1 MTKLRLGQ
9 ISSLNCLPVYHALEE
24 GLLPLDG
31 ELVKGTP
38 AYLNRL
44 FLEGEL
50 HCTPLSSIEYAR
62 HPEKCFILPRLSI
75 AADGRVAS
83 VLLFSRLPVT
93 ELENR
98 TICVTTASATSVA
111 LLRVLFEHYYHV
123 EAEFRPANGGLE
135 AMLEEGDAALLIGD
149 EAMLA
154 HQWVLRKDI
163 PLVVTDLGQAWKDFT
178 GEKMV
183 FAVWVVRREFAEA
196 YPQETASLAQLLFNS
211 WQAGMERLTAVI
223 QKAHRQTGL
232 PFPTLEEYFQLI
244 HYHFDESYR
253 RALLVYYDYAY
264 KSGLIEERVKLNVWG
279 E

>member
-1 MTKLRLGQ
+1 MTKLRLGR
-9 ISSLNCLPVYHALEE
+9 IDSLNCLPVYYALEE

-38 AYLNRL
+38 AFLNRL
-44 FLEGEL
+44 FLEGGL
-50 HCTPLSSIEYAR
+50 DCTPLSSIEYAR
-62 HPEKCFILPRLSI
+62 HPGDCLILPHLSI

-98 TICVTTASATSVA
+98 TVCVTTASATSVA

-123 EAEFRPANGGLE
+123 EAEFRPARGSLE
-135 AMLEEGDAALLIGD
+135 EMLKEGDAALLIGD

-154 HQWVLRKDI
+154 YNWLGREGI
-163 PLVVTDLGQAWKDFT
+163 PLVVTDLGQAWKEFT

-183 FAVWVVRREFAEA
+183 FAVWAVRREFAKA
-196 YPQETASLAQLLFNS
+196 NPRETALLAETLFNS
-211 WQAGMERLTAVI
+211 WRVGMESLPAVI
-223 QKAHRQTGL
+223 SKAHRQTGL
-232 PFPTLEEYFQLI
+232 PPETLKEYFRTI
-244 HYHFDESYR
+244 HYRFDESYR
-253 RALLVYYDYAY
+253 RGLLLYYDYAY
-264 KSGLIEERVKLNVWG
+264 KSGLIEERVKLNIWG

>member
-1 MTKLRLGQ
+1 MTKLRLGR
-9 ISSLNCLPVYHALEE
+9 INSLNCLPVYYALEE

-38 AYLNRL
+38 TFLNRL
-44 FLEGEL
+44 FWEGGL

-62 HPEKCFILPRLSI
+62 HPGECLILPHLSI

-98 TICVTTASATSVA
+98 TVCVTTASATSVA

-123 EAEFRPANGGLE
+123 EAEFRPASGGLAE
-135 AMLEEGDAALLIGD
+135 MLKEGDAALLIGD
-149 EAMLA
+149 EAMIA
-154 HQWVLRKDI
+154 HHRVAREGI

-183 FAVWVVRREFAEA
+183 FAVWAVRREFAEA
-196 YPQETASLAQLLFNS
+196 FPQETALLARTLLNS
-211 WQAGMERLTAVI
+211 WQAGMESLPAVVN
-223 QKAHRQTGL
+223 KAHRQTGL
-232 PFPTLEEYFQLI
+232 PPAMLNDYFRVI
-244 HYHFDESYR
+244 HYRFDESYR
-253 RALLVYYDYAY
+253 RGLLLYYDYAY
-264 KSGLIEERVKLNVWG
+264 KSGLIEERVKLNIWG